1 MSHTDYR
8 TLVDRGRKSGLRT
21 TEMYPALA
29 SRPPAAGDPTTG
41 QADSNG
47 FVPSLAQQ
55 GHHVCKPKDDQRQEL
70 PG

>member
-29 SRPPAAGDPTTG
+29 SRPPAVGDPTTG
-41 QADSNG
+41 QADGNG
-47 FVPSLAQQ
+47 FVPALDQQ
-55 GHHVCKPKDDQRQEL
+55 GHQVFKPQDNENR
-70 PG
+70 